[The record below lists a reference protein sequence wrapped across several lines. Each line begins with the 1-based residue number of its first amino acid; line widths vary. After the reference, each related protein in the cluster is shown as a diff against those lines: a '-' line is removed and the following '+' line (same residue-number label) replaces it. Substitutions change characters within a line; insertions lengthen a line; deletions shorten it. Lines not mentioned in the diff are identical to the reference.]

1 MRFRSRRATALLA
14 AGATALTAALAPAA
28 ASAQAPQPQSCTTDL
43 SYDASIPTFEQVT
56 GKVLGAGGPGRTARV
71 DSAVIWQ
78 YFDAIVAA
86 TADHPRV
93 KVVEKPLGTTYL
105 GRKLAYYVIGTKEN
119 IDNLDA
125 GRKDGP
131 FWAGVRDGH
140 ISEADGLAAVNDRP
154 ALAWAT
160 ETPHGNE
167 PAGAEALARVLYEL
181 AARTDCQNLTRL
193 KNIDLFMMPVR
204 NPDGRDNNVRTSAW
218 GFDHNRD
225 FGTRRMKENAVFM
238 PEMNQYPG
246 VFFIDA
252 HQQTSGYFFPP
263 NEDPVHHELSSFTL
277 GFIQDKIGPALQRK
291 FNDQSSQYNNY
302 NRYDMF
308 TPEYG
313 DTVPSF
319 LMGAAGMTYE
329 KGVDEVYGKQVY
341 DHYLAIDETINVTSQ
356 SKAQILGDWVEQ
368 WQEAI
373 DQGAACTLQPNKLV
387 SPLHTEITQQPDRNT
402 CGYFFRPDSHVGD
415 KAKLFKELLE
425 VGVHLYR
432 LNTPVNAAGVREFG
446 KGAGTQVLPAGTWY
460 IPMAQPMKH
469 WIQAVLGE
477 EPWVPFPYFYDV
489 AAWSY
494 SLQRGLAGDGYLV
507 EQLPAGAG
515 MTEVTSVDLGGAPAA
530 GSSQVYAFNTD
541 SMAGL
546 GLLVDLLDRGATVSR
561 STEAFTSGGTQFFTG
576 TALVDGASLTG
587 IDLPA
592 LAKARQ
598 TPVTGLS
605 GYPAPHKAVAKPKI
619 ALYTG
624 PSVPQYPLAPGA
636 DAATGQC
643 PANSTWCEAM
653 FVLSSKIGVPTS
665 AIVPFTTAQLEAGE
679 LVSGN
684 YTAFVNPNG
693 AAIAAGAGATA
704 LQTFVNGGGRYV
716 GNGNNAL
723 TSGRTAGLTTA
734 NTTAIAGMTTAGVE
748 LDGTFDTAN
757 PVAWGF
763 DRGGWIYRTGSN
775 STTDPIFDPA
785 TLGTGTAAVS
795 YTAGGKAYGYQVGAL
810 GAGKLDGR
818 PAVVT
823 QTLGSGVSTFLGF
836 NPYFRA
842 WKEQDDRLVLNAI
855 LYPTGVTIP
864 AAPGA
869 RESGSKGEAPAA
881 VSEAQALAPAA
892 DPVAKADLP
901 AVVSRPA
908 TKVANTDRDVRI
920 VIRRAQLTPLK
931 AAVKAAKL
939 SKGLRSKIRYVKAG
953 SRITFVVKGVRTSDE
968 HARKA
973 WVGRL
978 MGELTDRRV
987 KPVIAQL

>member
-1 MRFRSRRATALLA
+1 MRARRTHTLLLA
-14 AGATALTAALAPAA
+14 AVAAVLLAVVPQA
-28 ASAQAPQPQSCTTDL
+28 ASAQSAPAQSCTTDL
-43 SYDASIPTFEQVT
+43 SYDPSIPTFEQVT

-71 DSAVIWQ
+71 DSDVIWQ
-78 YFDAIVAA
+78 YFDAMVAA
-86 TADHPRV
+86 TANHARV
-93 KVVEKPLGTTYL
+93 KVVEKPLGTSYL

-131 FWAGVRDGH
+131 FWAGVRDGSV
-140 ISEADGLAAVNDRP
+140 SEAEGLAAVNDRP

-160 ETPHGNE
+160 ETPHGDE

-204 NPDGRDNNVRTSAW
+204 NPDGRDNNQRTSAW

-263 NEDPVHHELSSFTL
+263 NEDPVHHELSGFTL
-277 GFIQDKIGPALQRK
+277 DFIQKRIGPALQRK
-291 FNDQSSQYNNY
+291 FNDQSAQYQNY

-329 KGVDEVYGKQVY
+329 KGVDEVYGKQIY

-356 SKAQILGDWVEQ
+356 GKAQILGEWVEQ

-387 SPLHTEITQQPDRNT
+387 SPLHAGETIIHPDRDT

-415 KAKLFKELLE
+415 KAKLFQELRE
-425 VGVHLYR
+425 VGVHIYR
-432 LNTPVNAAGVREFG
+432 LDTPVNASGVREFG
-446 KGAGTQVLPAGTWY
+446 KQAETKVLPAGTWY
-460 IPMAQPMKH
+460 IPMAQSMKH

-494 SLQRGLAGDGYLV
+494 PLQRGLAGDGYLV
-507 EQLPAGAG
+507 EQLPAGVG
-515 MTEVTSVDLGGAPAA
+515 MTEMTQVDLGGAPAA
-530 GSSQVYAFNTD
+530 GSSPVYAFDTD
-541 SMAGL
+541 AMAGL
-546 GLLVDLLDRGATVSR
+546 GLLVDLIDRGATVYR
-561 STEAFTSGGTQFFTG
+561 ATEAFTSGGTSYATG
-576 TALVDGASLTG
+576 AALVDGASLSG

-598 TPVTGLS
+598 TPVKGLT

-619 ALYTG
+619 ALYAG
-624 PSVPQYPLAPGA
+624 ASVPQYPLAPGA
-636 DAATGQC
+636 DKTTGQC
-643 PANSTWCEAM
+643 PRTSTWCEAM
-653 FVLSSKIGVPTS
+653 FVLSTKIGVPTS

-679 LVSGN
+679 LVSGG
-684 YTAFVNPNG
+684 YTALVNPNG
-693 AAIAAGAGATA
+693 AAIAAGPGATA
-704 LQTFVNGGGRYV
+704 LQAFVNGGGRYV
-716 GNGNNAL
+716 GNGNNAV

-734 NTTAIAGMTTAGVE
+734 NTTTIPGMTTGGVE
-748 LDGTFDTAN
+748 FDGTFDTTN

-763 DRGGWIYRTGSN
+763 DRGGWIYRTGST
-775 STTDPIFDPA
+775 SGTDPIFDPA

-823 QTLGSGVSTFLGF
+823 QTLGSGVSAFIGF

-842 WKEQDDRLVLNAI
+842 WKEQDDRIVLNAI
-855 LYPTGVTIP
+855 LYPTGATIP
-864 AAPGA
+864 AAPGS
-869 RESGSKGEAPAA
+869 RESGEKAAAEAVA
-881 VSEAQALAPAA
+881 EALAPKA
-892 DPVAKADLP
+892 DPVAKAELP

-908 TKVANTDRDVRI
+908 PKPAATDRDVRI
-920 VIRRAQLTPLK
+920 VIRKAQLRPLK
-931 AAVKAAKL
+931 SAVKAAKL
-939 SKGLRSKIRYVKAG
+939 SKGVRSKIRYVKAG

-968 HARKA
+968 HARKP
-973 WVGRL
+973 WVARL
-978 MGELTDRRV
+978 MGELQARRI